1 MNTSIDKMLRMHLMA
16 RGISDDLVLEA
27 MAGVPREIFV
37 LPEYRDRAYDDC
49 PLPIGEGQTISQPY
63 IVALMIQLA
72 HIDHSS
78 RVLDIGTGC
87 GYMAAVIAR
96 IAREVCTLET
106 IPEMATMAKGHF
118 QELALTNIDAR
129 IGDGHR
135 GWPGEGELFDAIIV
149 SCATDKRPDQLL
161 AQLKPGGRAVIPID
175 KAPGEQ
181 MLTIYEKDQHGEL
194 TSTGYTPVRF
204 VPMV

>member
-16 RGISDDLVLEA
+16 RGIDDDLVLEA
-27 MAGVPREIFV
+27 MAKVPREIFV
-37 LPEYRDRAYDDC
+37 LPEYRDSAYDDC

-72 HIDHSS
+72 HIDHRS

-87 GYMAAVIAR
+87 GYMAAVIAH

-106 IPEMATMAKGHF
+106 IPELAAMAKDHF
-118 QELALTNIDAR
+118 AQLALTNMDAR
-129 IGDGHR
+129 IGDGHQ
-135 GWPGEGELFDAIIV
+135 GWPEQREFDAIIV
-149 SCATDKRPDQLL
+149 SCAADKRPDQLL
-161 AQLKPGGRAVIPID
+161 TQLKPGGRAVIPIN

-181 MLTIYEKDQHGEL
+181 MLTIYEKTRDGEL